1 MKITDM
7 TSFEVEAYARHH
19 TPIDEIYSYS
29 FAREYV
35 EVVGDAGGD
44 TVTYRFYNDGRITER

>member
-29 FAREYV
+29 FARDYV

-44 TVTYRFYNDGRITER
+44 TVTYRFYNDGRIIER